1 MPNMDGLECV
11 KKIKLINNEAKILM
25 SSGYDLFSDTQQIIT
40 VGVSAFI
47 QKPVRANDLAR
58 ILSEVLAKK

>member
-11 KKIKLINNEAKILM
+11 KRIQRINKKAKILI
-25 SSGYDLFSDTQQIIT
+25 SSGYNLFSDTQQIIT
-40 VGVSAFI
+40 SGISGFI
-47 QKPVRANDLAR
+47 QKPIQVNELAC